1 MDTEIRPCQPQE
13 LPLVLSM
20 SDALV
25 AEGCCNGMVNDTL
38 DDLAKENILVA
49 VQGGQIIGYAY
60 GRVAQAQRNRGRVRK
75 GEAVFDIEEV
85 YVRPDHR
92 KEGVGKL
99 LCEALLA
106 QGRAAGCH
114 AAQLVAVNKDY
125 AALLRFYEQMG
136 MEFWCAT
143 MTMPL

>member
-38 DDLAKENILVA
+38 DALAKEHILVA
-49 VQGGQIIGYAY
+49 VQDGQIVGYAY
-60 GRVAQAQRNRGRVRK
+60 GRVAQAQRNMGHVCK
-75 GEAVFDIEEV
+75 DKAVFEIEEI
-85 YVRPDHR
+85 YVKPSHR
-92 KEGVGKL
+92 REGVGKL
-99 LCEALLA
+99 LCQALLA
-106 QGRAAGCH
+106 QGRAGGCH
-114 AAQLVAVNKDY
+114 AARLAAVNKEY
-125 AALLRFYEQMG
+125 ASLLRFYEEMG

-143 MTMPL
+143 MTMDL

>member
-1 MDTEIRPCQPQE
+1 MNTEIRPCQLQE

-38 DDLAKENILVA
+38 DMLAKENILVA

-60 GRVAQAQRNRGRVRK
+60 GRVDQAPRNMGHMRK
-75 GEAVFDIEEV
+75 GEAVFEIEEV
-85 YVRPDHR
+85 YVTPAHR

-99 LCEALLA
+99 LCQALLA
-106 QGRAAGCH
+106 QGRAAGCC
-114 AAQLVAVNKDY
+114 AAQLFAVNKDY
-125 AALLRFYEQMG
+125 KTLLRFYEQMG

-143 MTMPL
+143 MTMRL

>member
-1 MDTEIRPCQPQE
+1 MDTEIRRCQPEE
-13 LPLVLSM
+13 LPQVLSL

-38 DDLAKENILVA
+38 AYLAKEHILVA
-49 VQGGQIIGYAY
+49 AQGGQIIGYGY
-60 GRVAQAQRNRGRVRK
+60 GRVDQAQRNMGHVRK
-75 GEAVFDIEEV
+75 GEAVFDIEEI

-92 KEGVGKL
+92 KEGVGRR

-114 AAQLVAVNKDY
+114 AAQLSAVNQDY
-125 AALLRFYEQMG
+125 VPLLRFYEQMG

-143 MTMPL
+143 MTMQL